1 MRTTRIIAISTF
13 LLLSGATWSAGAQNA
28 LGDGQALDA
37 NLEATSGGRNSVSPQ
52 ADYRL
57 RNLLVTGNVAG
68 GRGFRGSVGYTASD
82 DFRGGAGSDRFYRF
96 ERDSALSAI
105 PYAAVG
111 RLDSAIGF
119 GQDLGL
125 VEYRRQ
131 STAPTTDV
139 GTRAQLLEER
149 RFAEY
154 AEARARLDRVLEGT
168 TTRGSYFDAI
178 AAPETVAVYQNQ
190 AGEPVRVTS
199 SFTRGV
205 RALPLTQDATVL
217 GLSTYDQAR
226 LLEDTLSNRLTV
238 QPGRAFTDIDEARQ
252 GATTVLP
259 GGADSRVM
267 PGVPRSY
274 QEIAEAI
281 EARLAAEGVGA
292 AAGTGGASGT
302 RNAGLAAE
310 LARMRDFLAG
320 TTLPSDDEEGA
331 AAPGA
336 TTLPL
341 PGALPS
347 GDLPSGV
354 TTTQPGATTLPSLTG
369 DSITSRLPAPPPRTP
384 SEFRLPPE
392 LNVEMLRHGR
402 KIDTLAPEG
411 DERFAEMLRTA
422 EAHLAAREF
431 FLAEREFNRAL
442 RYQPNNPM
450 AMAGLAFSQIG
461 AGVHASAGVSVRRL
475 FTRHPTLIDATWG
488 DTLLPQQDRLDA
500 AVAKVRQRAAEGRG
514 GSDSSLLLAF
524 VGRQTNDRALMT
536 EGLDLMIAADAN
548 DPLAAV
554 LRTVW
559 LESDSTENDPPA
571 DGEGGE
577 PQGSAPSAAAAD
589 DAPDK

>member
-37 NLEATSGGRNSVSPQ
+37 NLDPASGGRNSVAPQ

-82 DFRGGAGSDRFYRF
+82 DFRGIAGSDRFYRF
-96 ERDSALSAI
+96 ERDSALSTI

-178 AAPETVAVYQNQ
+178 ATPDTVAVYRNE

-205 RALPLTQDATVL
+205 RALPLTQDATAL
-217 GLSTYDQAR
+217 GLSAYDQAR

-252 GATTVLP
+252 GASTVLP
-259 GGADSRVM
+259 GGAESRVM

-292 AAGTGGASGT
+292 AASGT

-320 TTLPSDDEEGA
+320 TTLPTEDEEA
-331 AAPGA
+331 DVTPGA
-336 TTLPL
+336 TPLPL

-422 EAHLAAREF
+422 EGHLAARDF

-450 AMAGLAFSQIG
+450 AMAGLAFAQIG
-461 AGVHASAGVSVRRL
+461 AGVQASAGVSVRRL
-475 FTRHPTLIDATWG
+475 FTKHPTLIDATWG
-488 DTLLPQQDRLDA
+488 DTLLPPQDRLDA

-514 GSDSSLLLAF
+514 GSDSALLLAF

-536 EGLDLMIAADAN
+536 EGLDLMTAADAD

-571 DGEGGE
+571 EGDGGE
-577 PQGSAPSAAAAD
+577 PQGTTPSAAAAD